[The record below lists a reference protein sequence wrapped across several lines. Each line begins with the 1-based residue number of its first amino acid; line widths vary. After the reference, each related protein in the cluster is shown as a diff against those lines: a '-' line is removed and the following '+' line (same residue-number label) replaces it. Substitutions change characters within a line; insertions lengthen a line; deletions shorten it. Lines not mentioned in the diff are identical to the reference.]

1 MVTKGRAQSKKTR
14 ESLQNLIDVKFKNF
28 LKLKILKILNFK
40 IKIII
45 TNLIRRSLIVIQ
57 PHYAPLKWANHTDI

>member
-40 IKIII
+40 IHNVNF
-45 TNLIRRSLIVIQ
+45 TLETEIVF
-57 PHYAPLKWANHTDI
+57 